1 MTTNEILTLIA
12 LIAGPVAAV
21 IITRYQDDQRQY
33 HGRRMDIFRTL
44 MRTRRAA
51 LSPDHIGALNLV
63 EIEFADEPAVVLAWK
78 ELFTHFGTAHGR
90 RGEEKIEGLTEQK
103 EIEKR
108 NEAFGGRLVQERQRL
123 LAKLLHA
130 IAKAEGFKIEQLEI
144 FDGSYTPQF
153 WSDIETEQ
161 AIIRK
166 FVVDL
171 AYARK
176 VVPMGLLDY
185 RSAQQAVDE
194 AQKTADAAKAAK
206 L

>member
-1 MTTNEILTLIA
+1 VTTNEILTLIA
-12 LIAGPVAAV
+12 LLAGPVAAV

-63 EIEFADEPAVVLAWK
+63 EIEFADEPTVVRAWK
-78 ELFTHFGTAHGR
+78 ELFTHFGTAHGHR
-90 RGEEKIEGLTEQK
+90 VDENIEGLTDQK
-103 EIEKR
+103 EIERR
-108 NEAFGGRLVQERQRL
+108 NEAFAGRLIQERQRL

-130 IAKAEGFKIEQLEI
+130 IAKVLGFKIEQLEI
-144 FDGSYTPQF
+144 FEGGYTPQF
-153 WSDIETEQ
+153 WADIETEQ

-176 VVPMGLLDY
+176 VVPMGVIDY
-185 RSAQQAVDE
+185 RSADKIV
-194 AQKTADAAKAAK
+194 ADAQETVAKASSTT
-206 L
+206 